1 MVTIDFT
8 AVYFALSFIL
18 FMGLMQ
24 LIFWGPVGTKINQRE
39 TAINT
44 DKEKTRSLTREI
56 ESKISQFKEDP
67 EIIAARSEASQLV
80 NSAKQEASEAKYKF
94 IEETTATLKASK
106 EKQINDLESQ
116 RNQIIKNL
124 EGPIKEITSLMVSK
138 LVSGAS
144 IKLKEEVIA

>member
-24 LIFWGPVGTKINQRE
+24 LIFWAPVSSKINQRE
-39 TAINT
+39 NAINT

-56 ESKISQFKEDP
+56 ESKISKFKEDP
-67 EIIAARSEASQLV
+67 EIIAARSEASELV
-80 NSAKQEASEAKYKF
+80 NAAKLEANEAKYRF
-94 IEETTATLKASK
+94 IEEAASNLKSSK
-106 EKQINDLESQ
+106 DKQVSALESE

-138 LVSGAS
+138 LVSGAN